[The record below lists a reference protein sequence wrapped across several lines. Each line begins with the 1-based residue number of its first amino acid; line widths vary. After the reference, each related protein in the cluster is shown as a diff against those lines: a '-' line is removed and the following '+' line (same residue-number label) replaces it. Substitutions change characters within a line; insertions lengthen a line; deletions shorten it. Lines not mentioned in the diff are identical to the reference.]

1 LRNTAITQ
9 RPTLPIYLTFR
20 FFRCARSKVLAT
32 VFADIE
38 LGSPPSR
45 IRSPRAKRA
54 QRFKGASA
62 NLRFSGLSET
72 SKAVEIV
79 SGALALSENT
89 LPHIHFTQEIQ
100 HLAVNYTRDELM
112 SALDVHIA
120 CLNRRTDLVD
130 DWLQSHRRALVE
142 RLSSLV

>member
-1 LRNTAITQ
+1 MQQARGQEELLEEYRNNPATNAAD
-9 RPTLPIYLTFR
+9 LSYLQIFQ
-20 FFRCARSKVLAT
+20 
-32 VFADIE
+32 
-38 LGSPPSR
+38 
-45 IRSPRAKRA
+45 RA